1 LIASAVI
8 ISITTVN
15 AQGGGGQRMTP
26 EERTKATVEKMAP
39 LNMDAEIKAKAE
51 AIIAEFY
58 NTQQKAMEE
67 MRASGSFDREAFA
80 AKRKELSDVRDGKLK
95 AIFTAE
101 QMKKWIEEIE
111 PSTRPQRPAGG
122 GGGGGQ

>member
-1 LIASAVI
+1 MASAVI

-80 AKRKELSDVRDGKLK
+80 AKRKELSDARDGKLK

-101 QMKKWIEEIE
+101 KMKKWIEEIE